1 MKSYI
6 VTFDKGGI
14 LDTFDYAKFHE
25 QLTNAKG
32 LLSWWHYLPTSY
44 ILLVP
49 DSSNSALITQFILPL
64 APNKHFFVAKVD
76 LKDHNGW
83 LPQEAWDWINKHT
96 NLRDYK

>member
-14 LDTFDYAKFHE
+14 IDTFDYTKFHE
-25 QLTNAKG
+25 QLTNAQG
-32 LLSWWHYLPTSY
+32 LLSWWHYLPTTY

-49 DSSNSALITQFILPL
+49 NTSSASVIAQFILPI

-76 LKDHNGW
+76 LRDYNGW
-83 LPQEAWDWINKHT
+83 LPKEAWDWINGHVK
-96 NLRDYK
+96 LRDYR